1 MSPIS
6 REVSFTASYPIFV
19 WVVPYTTDVLAPP
32 YTFFP
37 TVAPTIFTVLLELLL
52 LSVPVAAW
60 FPPPNTLF
68 VTLLFPSIIKLVFPY
83 TIADTPFPPA
93 YKLLFKVEFLTLTYV
108 FPVTVPSFPPP
119 YTLSATFPPERV
131 TFVFVLTPAWFP
143 PPNTLFWTSPFILT
157 FVTLLIAWFPP
168 PYTSWTP
175 PPFIVTFVVWVIPP
189 WLFPP
194 YTVPIIDFV

>member
-1 MSPIS
+1 MPVSDNNALIS
-6 REVSFTASYPIFV
+6 LTKLDCEFCFFKIPSDKA
-19 WVVPYTTDVLAPP
+19 L
-32 YTFFP
+32 TFFP

-143 PPNTLFWTSPFILT
+143 PPNIYLIVPPVVIT
-157 FVTLLIAWFPP
+157 FDDIVVPP
-168 PYTSWTP
+168 K
-175 PPFIVTFVVWVIPP
+175 
-189 WLFPP
+189 LFPP
-194 YTVPIIDFV
+194 YAFDTFPDSI